1 MKTNEI
7 LEASTVEAGDEDN
20 WQLYCSLRD
29 TGVLPYY
36 DEFAAPI
43 PDSDKVFV
51 EKGESAKPANAGTPT
66 ANGVAPLGKKRDVAK
81 MLNVS
86 PRTVDNYIAEG
97 CPHIK
102 PSPRCCRFDLAD
114 VKAWFKTQYGQQ
126 SRKGFAQN

>member
-1 MKTNEI
+1 MEKLNPQPKDM
-7 LEASTVEAGDEDN
+7 EADSPIITEN
-20 WQLYCSLRD
+20 D
-29 TGVLPYY
+29 T
-36 DEFAAPI
+36 DR
-43 PDSDKVFV
+43 
-51 EKGESAKPANAGTPT
+51 
-66 ANGVAPLGKKRDVAK
+66 LGKKRDVAK